1 MNPWRLGRPASL
13 RAAVLLI
20 VAFTFITS
28 DAFANHGPG
37 TSGGGS
43 ATASGETLKPGQFD
57 LSLRV
62 DYTKFEHISRA
73 GAERQALRSD
83 EFDALSDATLTS
95 LGISYGV
102 FTDFQI
108 GAQIGYYWGN
118 NFIDAHVE
126 EDGSAGSD
134 TADPE
139 GITDLSLTAKY

>member
-57 LSLRV
+57 LSLRA
-62 DYTKFEHISRA
+62 DYTKFEDISRE
-73 GAERQALRSD
+73 GAERRARESGG
-83 EFDALSDATLTS
+83 FDALSEATVTS
-95 LGISYGV
+95 LSISYGLI
-102 FTDFQI
+102 TDFQI
-108 GAQIGYYWGN
+108 GATI
-118 NFIDAHVE
+118 
-126 EDGSAGSD
+126 
-134 TADPE
+134 
-139 GITDLSLTAKY
+139 